1 MAAEA
6 GEPPDW
12 QGTTTRSGVGLACV
26 SGKGGVGKTTTA
38 INLAAALAESGR
50 RVLTVDCDPQSNLT
64 SGLGQD
70 PYGLKTSL
78 GDLLSGRV
86 EAAEA
91 ILQTAWENLDL
102 LPATPDLTAVEA
114 ELPSGLHRETLLRE
128 AVRRSRLP
136 SRYDFILYDTPPNFG
151 FHTVNALAATDYVL
165 IPLQMSGFAVRGLKE
180 VLRTVHLARGRLN
193 PELRVLGI
201 VPTFVNLRTNFSRQ
215 LLGGL
220 AEIAGLRVFET
231 VIAPTVK
238 IQETSLAGVPI
249 IAYAPASK
257 AAAAY
262 RALAAEVLESA

>member
-1 MAAEA
+1 M
-6 GEPPDW
+6 GL
-12 QGTTTRSGVGLACV
+12 GIGVACV
-26 SGKGGVGKTTTA
+26 SGKGGVGKTTTT
-38 INLAAALAESGR
+38 INLGAALAETGR
-50 RVLTVDCDPQSNLT
+50 RVLTIDCDPQSNLT

-70 PYGLKTSL
+70 PYALTTSL

-86 EAAEA
+86 EVGQA
-91 ILQTAWENLDL
+91 ILATGWENLDL

-128 AVRRSRLP
+128 AVNRGGLR
-136 SRYDFILYDTPPNFG
+136 SRYDFLLYDTPPNFG
-151 FHTVNALAATDYVL
+151 FHTVNALAAADYVL

-215 LLGGL
+215 LLSGL
-220 AEIAGLRVFET
+220 ADIAGLKVFET
-231 VIAPTVK
+231 VVAPTVK
-238 IQETSLAGVPI
+238 IQETSLAGIPVT
-249 IAYAPASK
+249 AYAPGSK

-262 RALAAEVLESA
+262 RALADEVLASV

>member
-1 MAAEA
+1 MSTAP
-6 GEPPDW
+6 GI
-12 QGTTTRSGVGLACV
+12 GLACV

-38 INLAAALAESGR
+38 INLGAALAETGR
-50 RVLTVDCDPQSNLT
+50 RVLAVDCDPQSNLT
-64 SGLGQD
+64 SGLGRN
-70 PYGLKTSL
+70 PYALATSL

-86 EAAEA
+86 TASEA
-91 ILQTAWENLDL
+91 ILETGWENLDL

-128 AVRRSRLP
+128 AVGEAGLR
-136 SRYDFILYDTPPNFG
+136 SRYDFIIYDTPPNFG

-215 LLGGL
+215 LLSGL
-220 AEIAGLRVFET
+220 AEIAGIKVFET

-238 IQETSLAGVPI
+238 IQETSLAGIPVT
-249 IAYAPASK
+249 AYASESK

-262 RALAAEVLESA
+262 RSLAAEVIASV

>member
-1 MAAEA
+1 M
-6 GEPPDW
+6 GI
-12 QGTTTRSGVGLACV
+12 GIACV

-38 INLAAALAESGR
+38 INLGAALAERER
-50 RVLTVDCDPQSNLT
+50 RVLAVDCDPQSNLT

-70 PYGLKTSL
+70 PYSLRTSL

-86 EAAEA
+86 RAEEA
-91 ILQTAWENLDL
+91 IIVTPWENLHL

-128 AVRRSRLP
+128 ALGRDGLRAG
-136 SRYDFILYDTPPNFG
+136 YDFILYDTPPNFG
-151 FHTVNALAATDYVL
+151 FHTVNVLAATDYVI

-180 VLRTVHLARGRLN
+180 VLRTVVLARGRLN
-193 PELRVLGI
+193 PELRILGI

-215 LLGGL
+215 LLSGL
-220 AEIAGLRVFET
+220 ADLAGIRVFQT

-238 IQETSLAGVPI
+238 IQETSLASVPI
-249 IAYAPASK
+249 TAYAPGSK

-262 RALAAEVLESA
+262 RSLADEVLASV

>member
-1 MAAEA
+1 M
-6 GEPPDW
+6 GI
-12 QGTTTRSGVGLACV
+12 GIACV
-26 SGKGGVGKTTTA
+26 SGKGGVGKTTTT
-38 INLAAALAESGR
+38 INLAAALAERDR
-50 RVLTVDCDPQSNLT
+50 RVLAVDCDPQSNLT

-70 PYGLKTSL
+70 PYALKTSL

-86 EAAEA
+86 AAEEA
-91 ILQTAWENLDL
+91 IVRTEWPNLHL

-128 AVRRSRLP
+128 AMGRDGVRAA
-136 SRYDFILYDTPPNFG
+136 YDFILYDTPPSFG
-151 FHTVNALAATDYVL
+151 FHTVNALAATDYVI

-215 LLGGL
+215 LLSGL
-220 AEIAGLRVFET
+220 ADLAGLRIFET

-238 IQETSLAGVPI
+238 IQETSLASVPI
-249 IAYAPASK
+249 TAYAPTSK

-262 RALAAEVLESA
+262 RALAEEVLASV